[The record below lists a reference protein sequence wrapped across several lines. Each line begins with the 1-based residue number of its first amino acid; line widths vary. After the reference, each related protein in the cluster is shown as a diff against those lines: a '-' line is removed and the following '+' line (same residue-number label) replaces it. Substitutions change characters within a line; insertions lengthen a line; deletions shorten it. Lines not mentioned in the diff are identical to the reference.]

1 MMSNSNKSNL
11 IKILSFVLFAIY
23 VYLSFY
29 YAHHLD
35 ITMDEGTYLLK
46 GRLFLEGK
54 YKPFEIDGL
63 LTNKP
68 PFSFWLVGLSQIILV
83 GLRSGRYFSILL
95 SSGIFIG
102 LWLTSNKYLNIRVA
116 LFNSILLTINQ
127 AIIIYYSRAM
137 TEVVTAFL
145 IIWAIYF
152 ILGSGHGK
160 FELCIGLILSSI
172 TALTRQNLLP
182 FFIISIFYVLWENG
196 IKKSALPILLCLLL
210 FIGINVFYWPSIY
223 VYIWRPFIPQ
233 NIKMLIDNLYNI
245 DFDSDM
251 GIAFLNRQYGIIQEL
266 QVLFQTLRYYLIP
279 IFTSVLLIL
288 LVDWKKL
295 LGGKECKRI
304 IFLLANFLLLV
315 IIHVIAPIVNNVY
328 LYSMPAYPTFFL
340 PMGYL
345 ILPLCYKY
353 LREKNNNLILIILI
367 FLIIIV
373 FSGYGLSLYRTISE
387 PLMKINFPRIKG
399 LTFQGGNI
407 ELWKLLSNK
416 FNLDY
421 FQLEYII
428 TAGGGFF
435 FGVTFIIITLVVW
448 RLFLIKRVH
457 ATNALFLQLILFYLI
472 FSPTKYIAGNSSI
485 NLCSN
490 GDVIKNH
497 EIVAKELQD
506 VIPNDSLVYFE
517 TNESSIPLIYLTNIK
532 FYPNL
537 LNQKFYFRI
546 GGDDD
551 YLEKYGY
558 WNENLAIKWISNADY
573 IVLGEDEANYWEP
586 KFNEEFIVKFD
597 KLFITDNLIPC
608 RDRTYLHVYKVI
620 K

>member
-1 MMSNSNKSNL
+1 MMSNSNKNNL

-116 LFNSILLTINQ
+116 LFNSILLIINQ

-152 ILGSGHGK
+152 ILGSGHEK

-517 TNESSIPLIYLTNIK
+517 TNESSIPLIYLTNIQ

>member
-1 MMSNSNKSNL
+1 MSNSNKNNL